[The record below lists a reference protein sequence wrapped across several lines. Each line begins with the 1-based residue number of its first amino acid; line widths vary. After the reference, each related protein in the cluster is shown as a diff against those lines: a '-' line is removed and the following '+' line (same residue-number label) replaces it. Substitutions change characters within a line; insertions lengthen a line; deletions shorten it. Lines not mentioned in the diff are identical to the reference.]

1 MATPSGNQTQGDIM
15 LPLKLATLV
24 SFATAISTA
33 CLIFYFLK
41 IIHPIKMVF
50 RNVMSL

>member
-1 MATPSGNQTQGDIM
+1 MATLSGNQAQEDDI
-15 LPLKLATLV
+15 LPLTLATLV
-24 SFATAISTA
+24 SSARAISTV

-50 RNVMSL
+50 RNVMSR